1 MYKKISVVGG
11 SGFVGTHL
19 CQQLSEKHVEFEIID
34 IKPSRQFP
42 NKWKFGDVRSIES
55 LREAVTGEIIVL
67 LAAVH
72 RDDISNKNEYY
83 RTNVEGAGNIVRV
96 CEEKRI
102 NKIVFTSTVAVYGF
116 AKAGTDE
123 NGPIVPF
130 NIYGKTKF
138 LAEEKLRS
146 WQKSK
151 GKKLIIVRPTVIFGK
166 GNRGNVY
173 NLFNKIANNKFVMIG
188 SGKNKKSIAYIA
200 NVVAFLEC
208 CVDTKQDFAI
218 YNYVDTPDLDMNT
231 LVSTVKSYLRDDG
244 KIRFRIPFW
253 LGLVFGYFADVLSL
267 ISSKNFTLSSI
278 RVRKF
283 CSTTSFSSAK
293 FDLEGFE
300 PPVKLNEAI
309 EQTLHSEFLS
319 PDHDMEIF
327 YSE

>member
-19 CQQLSEKHVEFEIID
+19 CQQLSEKQVEFEIID

-42 NKWKFGDVRSIES
+42 NKWRFGDVRSIES
-55 LREAVTGEIIVL
+55 LRETVTGDIIVL

-72 RDDISNKNEYY
+72 RDDIPNKNEYH
-83 RTNVEGAGNIVRV
+83 RTNVEGAENIVKV
-96 CEEKRI
+96 CEEKGI
-102 NKIVFTSTVAVYGF
+102 KKIVFTSTVAVYGF

-123 NGPIVPF
+123 NGPVDPF
-130 NIYGKTKF
+130 NTYGKTKF

-151 GKKLIIVRPTVIFGK
+151 GKQLIIVRPTVIFGK

-208 CVDTKQDFAI
+208 CLSTKRDFAI
-218 YNYVDTPDLDMNT
+218 YNYVDTPDLDMNA
-231 LVSTVKSYLRDDG
+231 LVSTVKSYLKGDG
-244 KIRFRIPFW
+244 EIRFRIPFW
-253 LGLVFGYFADVLSL
+253 LGLVFGYLADILSL
-267 ISSKNFTLSSI
+267 ALSKNFTLSSI

-283 CSTTSFSSAK
+283 CATTSFSSSK
-293 FDLEGFE
+293 LDLEGFQ
-300 PPVKLNEAI
+300 PPFELKAAI
-309 EQTLHSEFLS
+309 EQTLQSEFLS
-319 PDHDMEIF
+319 PDLDMEIF

>member
-208 CVDTKQDFAI
+208 WWIQQDFAI
-218 YNYVDTPDLDMNT
+218 YNYVGLPDLDIT
-231 LVSTVKSYLRDDG
+231 RWCTVKSYLRDDG
-244 KIRFRIPFW
+244 KIRFRIIF
-253 LGLVFGYFADVLSL
+253 GLDYAWISL
-267 ISSKNFTLSSI
+267 MFILNFIKNFT
-278 RVRKF
+278 K
-283 CSTTSFSSAK
+283 
-293 FDLEGFE
+293 
-300 PPVKLNEAI
+300 
-309 EQTLHSEFLS
+309 LHSS
-319 PDHDMEIF
+319 
-327 YSE
+327 